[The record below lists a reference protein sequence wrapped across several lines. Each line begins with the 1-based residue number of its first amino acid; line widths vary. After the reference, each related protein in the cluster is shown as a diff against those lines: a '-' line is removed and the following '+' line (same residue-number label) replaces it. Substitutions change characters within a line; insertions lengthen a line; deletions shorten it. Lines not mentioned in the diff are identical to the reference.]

1 MNKTEVNQLLA
12 LMKAN
17 YSYAFKNMSQQ
28 DKYLLVN
35 TWAFVLRDIP
45 ADIAMLAAMQLISK
59 SKWLPTA
66 AEIREGCRKLHHAAV
81 YDQITVAQWQC
92 AEWTPPGEMAEQERQ
107 RKMRAYIA
115 RSTAHLGESADGEL
129 TLSAMLEGTGLG
141 ELNMA
146 MLTEGE
152 ETT

>member
-1 MNKTEVNQLLA
+1 MNKAEANQLLA

-66 AEIREGCRKLHHAAV
+66 AEIREGCKKLHYAAA
-81 YDQITVAQWQC
+81 YDNITMAQWQWG
-92 AEWTPPGEMAEQERQ
+92 ERTPPGEMAEHVRQ
-107 RKMRAYIA
+107 REMRAYIA
-115 RSTAHLGESADGEL
+115 RSTAHLGESEEGEL
-129 TLSAMLEGTGLG
+129 TLSAMLEGPGLT
-141 ELNMA
+141 ELNTA

-152 ETT
+152 ERQ